1 MANSEKNIDQLIRA
15 ALNEEERQAYDD
27 LGEQDIVGMALGSF
41 SGRNK
46 ALSILMMFIAV
57 VFFVLAVYSAV
68 QFFSVEATKDLIM
81 WASGFFFFM
90 MGTTAMKVWWWME
103 MEKNATV
110 REIKRV
116 ELQLANLAS
125 QVNKLSCNS
134 S

>member
-1 MANSEKNIDQLIRA
+1 MTNSEQNIDKLIRA
-15 ALNEEERQAYDD
+15 ALNEDELQAYED
-27 LGEQDIVGMALGSF
+27 LGEQGIMDMAFGAF

-46 ALSILMMFIAV
+46 ALSILMMFIAA
-57 VFFVLAVYSAV
+57 VFFGLAVYSAV
-68 QFFSVEATKDLIM
+68 QFFRVEATKDLIM

-116 ELQLANLAS
+116 ELQLANLAA
-125 QVNKLSCNS
+125 LITDRS
-134 S
+134 SN

>member
-46 ALSILMMFIAV
+46 ALSILMMFIAA

-81 WASGFFFFM
+81 WASGFVFFM

>member
-1 MANSEKNIDQLIRA
+1 MMTNTDKNIDKLIRA
-15 ALNEEERQAYDD
+15 ALNEEELEAYED
-27 LGEQDIVGMALGSF
+27 LGEQGIVDMAFGAF

-46 ALSILMMFIAV
+46 VLSILMMFIAA

-68 QFFSVEATKDLIM
+68 QFFTVEATKDLIM

-90 MGTTAMKVWWWME
+90 MGTAVMKIWWWME

-116 ELQLANLAS
+116 ELQLANLTALITERS
-125 QVNKLSCNS
+125 NC
-134 S
+134 

>member
-1 MANSEKNIDQLIRA
+1 MTNSEQNIDKLIRA
-15 ALNEEERQAYDD
+15 ALNEDELQAYED
-27 LGEQDIVGMALGSF
+27 LGEQGIMDMALGAF

-46 ALSILMMFIAV
+46 ILSILMMFIAA
-57 VFFVLAVYSAV
+57 VFFGLGVYSAV
-68 QFFSVEATKDLIM
+68 RFFRAEATKDLIM

-116 ELQLANLAS
+116 ELQLANLAALITDR
-125 QVNKLSCNS
+125 LSN
-134 S
+134 

>member
-1 MANSEKNIDQLIRA
+1 MTNSEQNIDQLIRA
-15 ALNEEERQAYDD
+15 ALNEEEMQAFDE
-27 LGEQDIVGMALGSF
+27 LGEQGIVGMAFGAF
-41 SGRNK
+41 SGKNK
-46 ALSILMMFIAV
+46 ALSILMMFIAA

-68 QFFSVEATKDLIM
+68 QFFRVEATKDLIM

-125 QVNKLSCNS
+125 QVKKLSPTS

>member
-1 MANSEKNIDQLIRA
+1 MTSTEHNIDKIIRA
-15 ALNEEERQAYDD
+15 ALNEEELQAYDD
-27 LGEQDIVGMALGSF
+27 LGEQGIVDMAFGAF

-46 ALSILMMFIAV
+46 ALSILMMFMAAI
-57 VFFVLAVYSAV
+57 FFGLAVYSVV
-68 QFFSVEATKDLIM
+68 QFFNAEATKDLIM

-116 ELQLANLAS
+116 ELQIANLTA
-125 QVNKLSCNS
+125 LITERTS